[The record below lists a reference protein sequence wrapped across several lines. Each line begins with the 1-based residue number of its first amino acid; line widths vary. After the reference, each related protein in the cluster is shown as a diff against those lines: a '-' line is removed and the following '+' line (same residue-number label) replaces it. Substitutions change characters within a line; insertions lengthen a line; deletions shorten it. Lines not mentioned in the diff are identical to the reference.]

1 MRATLQRMNGEP
13 IMMLESNERNA
24 KVLKKQ
30 ILKLI
35 DQIHDGTADKHL
47 KAVGASVVWLAARG
61 SLVPIMM
68 SVFWLTTPHFTPV
81 QIFDLKN

>member
-47 KAVGASVVWLAARG
+47 KAVGASVV
-61 SLVPIMM
+61 
-68 SVFWLTTPHFTPV
+68 
-81 QIFDLKN
+81 